1 MGRAL
6 RTLMVD
12 VSLLRRRRDFR
23 LLMIGQVISLIGST
37 ITVVAIPFQVYE
49 LTGSTLLV
57 GLIGLAEFVPVVVI
71 ALLGGVLADAFD
83 RRRLMI
89 ASDAGSL
96 VVVGVLALN
105 ALAED
110 PHVWLLFVCA
120 SLLAALYAIQRP
132 AMDALFPRL
141 VERDE
146 LKTASAIQWLLTDI
160 PMATGPALGGVL
172 LATSGAATTYIVD
185 GVTFAASIVAVLAM
199 RAPKLTERT
208 APSLRSVREGVR
220 YATSKQHLMGSY
232 LVDMNAMFFG
242 VPQALFPAL
251 AVTYGGPEV
260 LGLLYAAPYF
270 GSFLA
275 SLTSGWSVRV
285 HRHGRAVVFAA
296 MGWGVAIV
304 GFGLSGELWLALAFL
319 ALAGGAD
326 AISGIFRSAI
336 WNESIP
342 DALRGRMAGI
352 EMISYSSGPTLGQ
365 LRAGAAASLMGLRS
379 SVVVS
384 GVVCV
389 AGCVALAFAF
399 PKLWDYDSREAGPA
413 SPPNVRETPS

>member
-1 MGRAL
+1 
-6 RTLMVD
+6 
-12 VSLLRRRRDFR
+12 
-23 LLMIGQVISLIGST
+23 
-37 ITVVAIPFQVYE
+37 
-49 LTGSTLLV
+49 
-57 GLIGLAEFVPVVVI
+57 VVI
-71 ALLGGVLADAFD
+71 ALLGGALADAFD

-89 ASDAGSL
+89 LSDAGSL
-96 VVVGVLALN
+96 LVLAVLAVN
-105 ALAED
+105 AMAED

-120 SLLAALYAIQRP
+120 TLLAGLYAIQRP

-146 LKTASAIQWLLTDI
+146 LKTASAVQWLLADI
-160 PMATGPALGGVL
+160 PMAVGPALGGVL
-172 LATSGAATTYIVD
+172 LATAGAATTYVVD
-185 GVTFAASIVAVLAM
+185 AASFALSIAAVVAM

-208 APSLRSVREGVR
+208 APSLQSVGEGVR
-220 YATSKQHLMGSY
+220 YAASKQELYGSY

-260 LGLLYAAPYF
+260 LGLMYAAPF
-270 GSFLA
+270 AGSFLA
-275 SLTSGWSVRV
+275 SLTSGWSRGV
-285 HRHGRAVVFAA
+285 HRHGRAVVYAA
-296 MGWGVAIV
+296 ATWGAAIV

-365 LRAGAAASLMGLRS
+365 LRAGAAATAMGLRS
-379 SVVVS
+379 SVVAS
-384 GVVCV
+384 GLVCV
-389 AGCVALAFAF
+389 AGCAAVAVACPRF
-399 PKLWDYDSREAGPA
+399 WSYDSRDVSAAAGRPA
-413 SPPNVRETPS
+413 AS